1 MLRFLFPLLRRF
13 NLAFRLLPPSTF
25 SLSLFPCFPSLLRT
39 RSRPREFAV
48 ASFSLQH
55 MNTWHFLSPLV
66 PPPPPFTASSCGR
79 ERESESGVLSC
90 LTQAG
95 GVKRGMS
102 LALPLPAAVAGAQT
116 LEQVALGVAL
126 APGVA
131 DPVGGERVLVVAA
144 VCWRGAPRGKD
155 IFRTLW

>member
-1 MLRFLFPLLRRF
+1 M
-13 NLAFRLLPPSTF
+13 FRVSASHEVATH
-25 SLSLFPCFPSLLRT
+25 
-39 RSRPREFAV
+39 EFVV

-66 PPPPPFTASSCGR
+66 PPPPPSRHRPVVG
-79 ERESESGVLSC
+79 RESESRVLSC